1 MKKLLFLIMM
11 LVQMSVCNA
20 RIQGN
25 WQADW
30 SASVRMAGGTGH
42 YVPFWART
50 GEDGILPVR
59 SSGLLAA
66 GGVLSY
72 AGDSGWNFEA
82 GFNGVGVL
90 SQKSIMNK
98 GVAYGLV
105 DRLYASAGW
114 KMIHLDVGLKP
125 RHGDLGPLSV
135 TGGDMIM
142 SGNARNLPGVNLST
156 DWVSFNKLK
165 WFSFKANLA
174 HYHMLDNRTVKGVML
189 HNKSLSVRF
198 SFGSRVDLMGG
209 LHHYAMW
216 GGVSPI
222 LGPQGSTF
230 SDYVKVFF
238 ASKGDEDDMLMD
250 QLNAFGNHLGTE
262 WVRVAWRADRFTM
275 IFQYDKL
282 FEDNSGKNF
291 YNAPDGVWTLNFA
304 FADRKSFVT
313 DITYEFISTMW
324 QSGPLH
330 DRPATEEEMARQDP
344 EDPWYGKI
352 PLLGRDDYFNN
363 SPYQS
368 GWTYYGRTIGLP
380 LMIPYA
386 PDEEGICT
394 GILSNRVRGH
404 HLGVSGN
411 IVKVPY
417 VLKATFTENFGQY
430 ARPLEEAPWQL
441 SLALETTLSGN
452 VTKLPADFSVGIY
465 ADFGKLYQNS
475 VGLTLKASCRGSHRF

>member
-20 RIQGN
+20 RMQGN

-291 YNAPDGVWTLNFA
+291 KNLRRELPSLE
-304 FADRKSFVT
+304 
-313 DITYEFISTMW
+313 IEISLKLMELFKTFTN
-324 QSGPLH
+324 SV
-330 DRPATEEEMARQDP
+330 P
-344 EDPWYGKI
+344 EDHEHQQAPLRKKEYWKGFSKVRESLYDRLLVRLEFQNQLFIALCNVVIGKVI
-352 PLLGRDDYFNN
+352 FQD
-363 SPYQS
+363 
-368 GWTYYGRTIGLP
+368 
-380 LMIPYA
+380 
-386 PDEEGICT
+386 
-394 GILSNRVRGH
+394 
-404 HLGVSGN
+404 
-411 IVKVPY
+411 
-417 VLKATFTENFGQY
+417 
-430 ARPLEEAPWQL
+430 
-441 SLALETTLSGN
+441 
-452 VTKLPADFSVGIY
+452 
-465 ADFGKLYQNS
+465 
-475 VGLTLKASCRGSHRF
+475 